1 MVLLGFILRH
11 PLDKMLNA
19 RPIRRL
25 EAGPAGIKVEY
36 FDKVL
41 EETRNE
47 LADAQHQRQKSE
59 ALTSVESAEIGAVA
73 EDGDYMAEMKRL
85 AQISPSAAVLESFAR
100 LDRELRDAVEPTQ
113 VKGQPT
119 RKISSVRPLARRAV
133 DGGILA
139 PSELAAFDDVTAI
152 RNAVSHQRVEDL
164 DVDRALAYAELV
176 QQLIISIRLSTG
188 RTVADGPAT

>member
-1 MVLLGFILRH
+1 
-11 PLDKMLNA
+11 
-19 RPIRRL
+19 
-25 EAGPAGIKVEY
+25 
-36 FDKVL
+36 
-41 EETRNE
+41 
-47 LADAQHQRQKSE
+47 
-59 ALTSVESAEIGAVA
+59 
-73 EDGDYMAEMKRL
+73 MKRL